1 MQVRI
6 KRYETPSTTQSLVEL
21 ENGICAGSANTQN
34 QSQNENH
41 EVNEGFDFTYD
52 KNEWDD

>member
-41 EVNEGFDFTYD
+41 KVNKDFDFTTYY
-52 KNEWDD
+52 NEKWD